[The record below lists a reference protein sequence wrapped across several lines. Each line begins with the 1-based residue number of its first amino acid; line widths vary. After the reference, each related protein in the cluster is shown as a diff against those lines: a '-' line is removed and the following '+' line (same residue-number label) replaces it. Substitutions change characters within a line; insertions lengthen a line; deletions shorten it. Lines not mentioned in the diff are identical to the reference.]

1 MLFRILM
8 LSVFLL
14 LFTLSC
20 ATDSKSDAASASGSR
35 TINPQVPDRP
45 AAVRYLESYG
55 VYPVFAYFHCGNQ
68 IYPADNY
75 KFGKGFQPLL
85 DGWLFKTIIEEA
97 QMTFFPPHPILKKD
111 VELRILNPVINIRN
125 HQREIQATF
134 LINGTPVLEEVYRK
148 GIQSLISLKIPARL
162 NQSASMTLTIRF
174 KKLYS
179 QSELT
184 GNKDMRKLGIG
195 IRLPKDNPTLKK
207 LEISRAVFLVDQ
219 ISPPGPD
226 GIQKAELQLLDRIYG
241 PALPENLSLDL
252 YPAAI
257 DPKDPV
263 KRYQPGDR
271 LELILLNRPGQQRV
285 TLYGGA
291 TSWIPDPS
299 FFPSEKS
306 HAIDNPPLPE
316 KVIETQKEQI
326 GKDLPGLR
334 RRVKSRTRDLA
345 AEERFQRIWIQA
357 QNELQLIPAVISLD
371 NGQEIERFQNQFYW
385 GVRHGGFFA
394 LPRKFTFMEQ
404 QNVSGNISSLLAF
417 RDLLRKNQIQLIILL
432 VPDAGQ
438 IAARALIPSFESAGS
453 LSALQCAASLL
464 EFGLEAVYTD
474 DLVLSKISIAE
485 RLFCY
490 PDPRPEAALWRI
502 LAEAAADRL
511 SRFGKDH
518 FKETE
523 ANHYAERRGITV
535 FGKNYRWPA
544 GVDCGS
550 HKRNE
555 PVESLQVF
563 RNGVPF
569 RPDPRSAILVVGGEN
584 LNLPGPGHT
593 FSGLFSK
600 ELHYSV
606 DELVLPGKDW
616 IGLLPLVFSRQ
627 PYRYLSGKQA
637 VILVISPN
645 TLANSVMPDL
655 QQIEAQKLAQQKQ
668 KPVHHF
674 DLQYKSDNIIQQVTS
689 ARNRGQ
695 SREIEQKKAWNLAFA
710 QTPAKG
716 IRIREDSVP
725 QDFLTLDIPEKLRAR
740 PMTLVLY
747 VAAYPGQANT
757 LTVNG
762 HEVPLPVNSQR
773 HHFRCI
779 AVPLEAGTAKAVIK
793 FSGQQGNLLMVHD
806 VTLYQ

>member
-8 LSVFLL
+8 LSAFLL

-20 ATDSKSDAASASGSR
+20 ATDSKPDAAPASGSR
-35 TINPQVPDRP
+35 TIAPQVPDRP
-45 AAVRYLESYG
+45 AADRYLDSYG
-55 VYPVFAYFHCGNQ
+55 VYPVFAYFHCGDQ

-75 KFGKGFQPLL
+75 KFGKGVQPLL
-85 DGWLFKTIIEEA
+85 EGWLFKTIIEEA

-111 VELRILNPVINIRN
+111 IELQIPDPVINIRN
-125 HQREIQATF
+125 HQREIHAAF

-148 GIQSLISLKIPARL
+148 GIQPLISLKIPARL

-179 QSELT
+179 QAELT

-195 IRLPKDNPTLKK
+195 IRLPKDDPTLKK

-226 GIQKAELQLLDRIYG
+226 GIQKAALQLLDQSYG
-241 PALPENLSLDL
+241 PGLPENLSLDL

-257 DPKDPV
+257 APEDPV

-271 LELILLNRPGQQRV
+271 LELILLNRPGQPPL

-291 TSWIPDPS
+291 ASFPDPS
-299 FFPSEKS
+299 FLPAEKS
-306 HAIDNPPLPE
+306 RAIDNPPLPE
-316 KVIETQKEQI
+316 KVIKTQKDQI
-326 GKDLPGLR
+326 GKDLPEIR
-334 RRVKSRTRDLA
+334 RRVKNRTRDLA
-345 AEERFQRIWIQA
+345 AEERFQRIWIQT
-357 QNELQLIPAVISLD
+357 QNELQLIPAVFSLD
-371 NGQEIERFQNQFYW
+371 NGQEIERFQDQFYW
-385 GVRHGGFFA
+385 GVRHDSFFA

-404 QNVSGNISSLLAF
+404 QSVSGNISALLAF
-417 RDLLRKNQIQLIILL
+417 RDLLQKNHIQLIILL

-438 IAARALIPSFESAGS
+438 IAARALIPSFESSSS

-474 DLVLSKISIAE
+474 DLVMAKIAIAE

-502 LAEAAADRL
+502 LAAAAADRL

-523 ANHYAERRGITV
+523 ANHYAERSGPTA

-544 GVDCGS
+544 GVDCGR
-550 HKRNE
+550 HKNGE
-555 PVESLQVF
+555 IVESLQVF

-569 RPDPRSAILVVGGEN
+569 RPDPKSAILVIGGEN

-593 FSGLFSK
+593 FSGMFSK

-616 IGLLPLVFSRQ
+616 ISPLPLVFLHQ
-627 PYRYLSGKQA
+627 PYRYMSGKQA

-655 QQIEAQKLAQQKQ
+655 KQIEAQKLPLKTQ

-674 DLQYKSDNIIQQVTS
+674 ELQYQSDNIIEQVTS
-689 ARNRGQ
+689 ARNSGK
-695 SREIEQKKAWNLAFA
+695 SRETEQKKAWNHAVDR
-710 QTPAKG
+710 TPASG

-725 QDFLTLDIPEKLRAR
+725 QDFLTLDIPEELRAR
-740 PMTLVLY
+740 PMTLVLH
-747 VAAYPGQANT
+747 VATYPGQANT

-762 HEVPLPVNSQR
+762 HEVPLPVNLLR

-779 AVPLEAGTAKAVIK
+779 AVPLEAGTAKAAIK
-793 FSGQQGNLLMVHD
+793 FSGQQGNLLMIRD